1 MPRFR
6 TRTIPIIIIQ
16 KIIFGSDSASSK
28 CFIWFE
34 YRSDVLKLDEV
45 RILKLKYDL
54 PSCQFLG
61 IIEFIG
67 QFVVRG
73 DAEEVFMD

>member
-1 MPRFR
+1 MAQILPLANVS
-6 TRTIPIIIIQ
+6 
-16 KIIFGSDSASSK
+16 SDLSTN
-28 CFIWFE
+28 
-34 YRSDVLKLDEV
+34 VLKLEEV

-67 QFVVRG
+67 QFIVRG
-73 DAEEVFMD
+73 DAEKVFMD